1 MDHRATIK
9 QRAARAVV
17 AMARGVA
24 AHMAVHGKAS
34 ERQRHHAHMLAVQT
48 QLRALHATVS
58 DTIPL
63 QHHRTPVQRAVL
75 HRTPLMCTYTPQR
88 VILCTSQSHA

>member
-1 MDHRATIK
+1 
-9 QRAARAVV
+9 
-17 AMARGVA
+17 MAL
-24 AHMAVHGKAS
+24 HGEAS

-63 QHHRTPVQRAVL
+63 HHRTPVQRTVL
-75 HRTPLMCTYTPQR
+75 HRTPLMCADTLMR
-88 VILCTSQSHA
+88 VIL